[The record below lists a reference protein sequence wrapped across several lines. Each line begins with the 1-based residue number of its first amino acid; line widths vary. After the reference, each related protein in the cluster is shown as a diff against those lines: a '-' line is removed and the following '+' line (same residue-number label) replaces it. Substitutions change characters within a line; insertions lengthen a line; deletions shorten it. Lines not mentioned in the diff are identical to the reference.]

1 MRELQD
7 KIKQHIVID
16 TASECWLWQRHTNAK
31 GYGQLRWNGKKQRV
45 HRSSYQAFIGPIPK
59 GLIVRHTC
67 DTPQCCNPKHLLIG
81 THADNSRDMVKRGR
95 SVRGEKNPEAKL
107 TWDDV
112 RAIRASTEPVRV
124 LADTYGVS
132 RTQISRILKNQ
143 RWVE

>member
-16 TASECWLWQRHTNAK
+16 TASECWLWQMSTIAK
-31 GYGQLRWNGKKQRV
+31 GYGMLWWKGTTRLV
-45 HRSSYQAFIGPIPK
+45 HRLSYQAFNGPIPK

-81 THADNSRDMVKRGR
+81 THADNARDKVQRGR
-95 SVRGEKNPEAKL
+95 STRGEKNPKAKL

-132 RTQISRILKNQ
+132 VSQIGHILKNR